1 MTKPEGP
8 SAETKVDAR
17 VGLPCLGPSLKEA
30 GQRPLARETPAPN
43 GLGHRSGLCARAPTE
58 GPRSSQE
65 KPWGCKRNSAGDG
78 TQSQTAARLPP
89 ALPPDPAARPEGV
102 PSGVGGEGGPA
113 IPAPPP
119 GSSAG
124 GPAGAAAGAH
134 PRRPRWSLLRA
145 RGAGALPKHIL
156 TECLQTGCPGRAF
169 NCTCFFILSFFFLIF
184 FTKKRFYTSNI
195 YMDFYNHSM

>member
-124 GPAGAAAGAH
+124 GPCRSGSRGTPPPAPLEFAAGTRRGRPSKAH
-134 PRRPRWSLLRA
+134 THRMFTDWLSWQGFQL
-145 RGAGALPKHIL
+145 HM
-156 TECLQTGCPGRAF
+156 
-169 NCTCFFILSFFFLIF
+169 FFYTFFFFFNIF
-184 FTKKRFYTSNI
+184 YKKKILYKQYI
-195 YMDFYNHSM
+195 YGFL